1 MIVGDAVVDYVIVA
15 LVLSG
20 VIVVDVMNPG
30 SEFGFFQVRI
40 AVNLFSLGAGLFL
53 IMCYRTAHTLSSS
66 FLSLFA
72 IV

>member
-1 MIVGDAVVDYVIVA
+1 MIVSEAVVDYVEVA

-30 SEFGFFQVRI
+30 SEFGFFQFRI

-53 IMCYRTAHTLSSS
+53 IMCYRTVHTLSSS
-66 FLSLFA
+66 FQSLFA